1 MVSCGLSSSID
12 PAIKR
17 SLVTHV
23 APDHVKVQSDP
34 SLAMFTAQ
42 GAAIEAAC
50 INPPKGGIAMTTQ
63 YLNLDL
69 AERTAASEFIA
80 RKAVRAAYFGFFVDM
95 FEVYLPVA
103 VLAPALVYFIPP
115 GLSAA
120 TRATTF
126 SVIFAISLMGR
137 PIGSMIFGHFGD
149 RLGRRRVTLISVAGF
164 AIATILIAALPGY
177 QVWGGASIAALL
189 ILRLAD
195 GVFVGGEYTA
205 ANPLAM
211 EYSPKQ
217 KRGLYAGLIHMG
229 YPSALVCASLLTA
242 FMLKVAPSGDAGS
255 AYAVWGWRIP
265 FLIGALLAGAL
276 FIYYYLSVPESEVWR
291 SSKKSAAPLREIF
304 AGADLRRLGQLIVV
318 MSGAWL
324 TLDATVAALPGVI
337 DTVLGVKSPDVNTAI
352 LIGAAVLMP
361 IFPLIGVLSQR
372 FGRRN
377 LLIVLGFLNLVPA
390 SVLYYV
396 LVAGGYRDS
405 AILLALVAL
414 ILIFTTPAWAVITPY
429 LTESFRTEI
438 RSSGYGLSYSLAT
451 ILPGFYS
458 FYMLAL
464 AKLMPYE
471 FTPIVLLAGG
481 GLMLTLGALAGPE
494 TKHIEFHREA
504 LAQ

>member
-1 MVSCGLSSSID
+1 
-12 PAIKR
+12 
-17 SLVTHV
+17 
-23 APDHVKVQSDP
+23 
-34 SLAMFTAQ
+34 
-42 GAAIEAAC
+42 
-50 INPPKGGIAMTTQ
+50 MTTQ
-63 YLNLDL
+63 YLNLGL
-69 AERTAASEFIA
+69 TERTAASELIA

-120 TRATTF
+120 TRVTTF
-126 SVIFAISLMGR
+126 SVIFAISLIGR

-164 AIATILIAALPGY
+164 AVTTILIAALPGY
-177 QVWGGASIAALL
+177 QAWGGASIAALL

-211 EYSPKQ
+211 EYSPKE
-217 KRGLYAGLIHMG
+217 KRGLYAGLIHVG
-229 YPSALVCASLLTA
+229 YPSALICVSLLTV
-242 FMLKVAPSGDAGS
+242 FMLKVAPGGGGDAGS

-276 FIYYYLSVPESEVWR
+276 FIYYYLAVPESEVWR
-291 SSKKSAAPLREIF
+291 SSKKCAAPLREIF

-318 MSGAWL
+318 MTGAWL
-324 TLDATVAALPGVI
+324 TLDATVAALPGVLN
-337 DTVLGVKSPDVNTAI
+337 TVLGVKSPDVNTGI
-352 LIGAAVLMP
+352 VIGAAILVP
-361 IFPLIGVLSQR
+361 IFPLTGLLSQR
-372 FGRRN
+372 FGRRTV
-377 LLIVLGFLNLVPA
+377 LIALGFLDLVPA
-390 SVLYYV
+390 SVLYYM
-396 LVAGGYRDS
+396 LVAGGYHD
-405 AILLALVAL
+405 AALLVALVAL
-414 ILIFTTPAWAVITPY
+414 ILIFSTPAWAVITPY

-458 FYMLAL
+458 FYLLAL

-481 GLMLTLGALAGPE
+481 GLMLSLGALAGPE

-504 LAQ
+504 LT